1 MALNKPLE
9 ELTET
14 DLQSLKDQSVPED
27 QSLDYKKG
35 LFLKA
40 DPPKDEFR
48 ADVTAFANGIGG
60 HLVIGMDE
68 DKGIPTEL
76 CGMEITD
83 QDAFTRQIDEVLQNK
98 ITPPV
103 PGYKIRY
110 IPVAGGTKTAIVV
123 RIPQSYAKPHQI
135 TVGKDDYQ
143 FYVRNSAGKKRLTVD
158 ELRSIMLRSES
169 LAERI
174 RSFRLERLGNIVSG
188 DTPVKIEDGTRIVL
202 HMMPLS
208 AFGSSARYDVT
219 RLEEDDRLTIP
230 LTGPEVYSAVQ
241 RKYNLDG
248 YLSYLTPMGSK
259 EAWTYMQAFSNGVLE
274 YVDAHSLNMG
284 ENGLHESFW
293 HVGHELKIANAIRR
307 GLDLQRLLGVE
318 PPVVVILTL
327 LGVRDYNVLT
337 RDHIPGQLFSR
348 DTLNI
353 PEVLLEDFNMSLDDI
368 TRPLY
373 DPIWNEAGFRRCL
386 NYDLDGKRIPQR

>member
-9 ELTET
+9 EITEA

-110 IPVAGGTKTAIVV
+110 VPVADGKTAIVI

-158 ELRSIMLRSES
+158 ELRSIILRSES

-188 DTPVKIEDGTRIVL
+188 DTPVKIEEGTRIVL
-202 HMMPLS
+202 HMIPLS
-208 AFGSSARYDVT
+208 AFGSTPRYDMT
-219 RLEEDDRLTIP
+219 HLEDNDRLTIP

-248 YLSYLTPMGSK
+248 YLSFLKPMGSK
-259 EAWTYMQAFSNGVLE
+259 EAWTYMQAFRNGVLE
-274 YVDAHSLNMG
+274 FVDAHSLNMG

-293 HVGHELKIANAIRR
+293 HAGHELKIANAIRR
-307 GLDLQRLLGVE
+307 GLELQRLLGVE

-337 RDHIPGQLFSR
+337 RDNIPGQLFSR

-373 DPIWNEAGFRRCL
+373 DPIWNEAGFRRCQ
-386 NYDLDGKRIPQR
+386 NYDLDGKRIPPR